1 MADEM
6 LGTLA
11 AITAAIAH
19 ILEKRGI
26 MSTAEFGEE
35 LCVIAAGLGQ
45 STEAE
50 LVRAIGLGIMGRK
63 AN

>member
-1 MADEM
+1 M

-11 AITAAIAH
+11 AVTAAIAH

-26 MSTAEFGEE
+26 ISTAEFGDE
-35 LCVIAAGLGQ
+35 LCAIAAGLGR

-50 LVRAIGLGIMGRK
+50 LVRAIGLGIKGQK